1 MHCRVNLV
9 QPSVLCSAHVS
20 GAICGAEAHSDSTLP
35 SAPDEAREDAYVEA
49 EAASRGEADTVP
61 DDLPSSAHDAAH
73 RLRRAASSHS
83 VLYARLRR
91 TALLALSLCRQ
102 FCALQGFPTDA
113 MPCDSAATLI
123 ARRKWTWWRQQR
135 SLPPLQ
141 ALWAASRAADVPRPF
156 RCRDGERVC
165 TLPTMLQ
172 AIPFDRLTEPL
183 N

>member
-1 MHCRVNLV
+1 M
-9 QPSVLCSAHVS
+9 
-20 GAICGAEAHSDSTLP
+20 CGAEAHSESTLP

-73 RLRRAASSHS
+73 RLPRAASSHS

-123 ARRKWTWWRQQR
+123 ARSGLGGDNSDHFLHCRRYGQR
-135 SLPPLQ
+135 VELQ
-141 ALWAASRAADVPRPF
+141 TYHGHFVAAMAKGSARYHVAD
-156 RCRDGERVC
+156 
-165 TLPTMLQ
+165 LPT
-172 AIPFDRLTEPL
+172 DRP
-183 N
+183 